1 MSERIEDIKFMV
13 TITAV
18 VVLGTGLSAILG

>member
-13 TITAV
+13 TVTVV
-18 VVLGTGLSAILG
+18 VVLGTGLNAILG

>member
-1 MSERIEDIKFMV
+1 V

-18 VVLGTGLSAILG
+18 VVLISNFLGQWIMNIFGKT